1 MTNNM
6 RLCALALCAMGA
18 VTTLHGQQKELAVT
32 VENPWKMDKT
42 GEPVVINLH
51 EQEAGFI
58 VKSALVTDA
67 ASTEIPCQLD
77 DLDGDRR
84 PDELAFMV
92 DVPAKT
98 ARELKVVLSATPNG
112 KEYPAQVYAEMLLSD
127 KKKTYPQIQSLT
139 VPGES
144 NVYNSLHHHGPA
156 FESELVAYR
165 IYFDKRQTVD
175 IYGKRRKGFELKDTR
190 FYPTKEQ
197 LAEGYGDDVLW
208 VGSTCGAGTLKGW
221 EEGKPAHII
230 PELRTECIR
239 AYGPLRTVVDVIDEG
254 WHYQGRTLTMTTR
267 YILYGGHRD
276 VQVDVIFDAPLE
288 KETFCA
294 GVINVKDSEHYTD
307 HKGLVG
313 CWGTDWPAGANDT
326 IGRIRET
333 VGLAACIP
341 YKYVRAEEPAG
352 DNLIYL
358 VGAEGES
365 SFTYHISFASL
376 KEEFGY
382 KNKEEWFAY
391 IKQWKQG
398 LEHPCK
404 VTTSTR
410 YKAVGHQSLRIRK

>member
-1 MTNNM
+1 ME
-6 RLCALALCAMGA
+6 RLKDKVRCGVAALLLAGVVMPLTAQEREL
-18 VTTLHGQQKELAVT
+18 TLTVSNEWKEAKK
-32 VENPWKMDKT
+32 N
-42 GEPVVINLH
+42 EPVVLRLADVNP
-51 EQEAGFI
+51 GFDVRSAI
-58 VKSALVTDA
+58 VTEGE
-67 ASTEIPCQLD
+67 TEIPSQLD

-84 PDELAFMV
+84 ADELALLIDMEG
-92 DVPAKT
+92 KSRRT
-98 ARELKVVLSATPNG
+98 LKVVLSAEESDRT
-112 KEYPAQVYAEMLLSD
+112 YPAQVYAEMLLSD
-127 KKKTYPQIQSLT
+127 KKKKYPQIQSLT

-144 NVYNSLHHHGPA
+144 DVYNCLHHHGPA

-175 IYGKRRKGFELKDTR
+175 IYGKRRKGFELADTR

-221 EEGKPAHII
+221 EEGKPAHIV
-230 PELRTECIR
+230 PALRTECIR
-239 AYGPLRTVVDVIDEG
+239 AYGPLRTVVDVIDTD
-254 WHYQGRTLTMTTR
+254 WDYQGSRLTMTTR

-276 VQVDVIFDAPLE
+276 VQVDVLFDRPLG

-313 CWGTDWPAGANDT
+313 CWGSDWPAGANDT

-333 VGLAACIP
+333 VGLAASIP
-341 YKYVRAEEPAG
+341 YKYVREEQPVG
-352 DNLIYL
+352 ENLLYL
-358 VGAEGES
+358 VGAEGKTG
-365 SFTYHISFASL
+365 FTYHISFASL

-391 IKQWKQG
+391 MKEWKKQ

-404 VTTSTR
+404 VEV
-410 YKAVGHQSLRIRK
+410 KK